1 MHWRAPTLHA
11 QITMAWGHGVGNRG
25 EETLRCRM
33 ESLFHPTQ
41 GPEPMN
47 RPLPPP
53 EARSFDRFS
62 AVAIVVVL
70 ARLGYF
76 GWRYFD
82 ARQSSAPVDPP
93 AAAAPDAPPVE
104 PAAPLEAAAVATPG
118 TPAVE
123 HPLEALEDTED
134 AAPPVPLPE
143 LEASDADVTAR
154 LSQLM
159 GRKNVL
165 TFLQLDGF
173 VRRVVATVDNLP
185 RSQASPT
192 RWPVVPTPQR
202 FSTLKGP
209 DGVERIH
216 PDNTRRYAPFV
227 KLVES
232 VGTGQAVAVYR
243 GLYPLFQQA
252 YEELGFPGRYFN
264 DRLVQ
269 VLDHLIDTPVPA
281 GSLEVTLV
289 DVKGSVA
296 SLRPWV
302 RYELA
307 DPALESMSAGR
318 KMLMRLGPDQQ
329 RRMQAKLRD
338 FRQQVAKP

>member
-1 MHWRAPTLHA
+1 M
-11 QITMAWGHGVGNRG
+11 
-25 EETLRCRM
+25 
-33 ESLFHPTQ
+33 S
-41 GPEPMN
+41 
-47 RPLPPP
+47 RPLPQP
-53 EARSFDRFS
+53 ETRSFDLFS
-62 AVAIVVVL
+62 AVAAAVVL
-70 ARLGYF
+70 ALVGYF

-82 ARQSSAPVDPP
+82 TPAPAEAPMATAADASP
-93 AAAAPDAPPVE
+93 AE
-104 PAAPLEAAAVATPG
+104 PAAPMPTAEVASTEP
-118 TPAVE
+118 PAIE
-123 HPLEALEDTED
+123 NPMEALDPAETQ
-134 AAPPVPLPE
+134 AAPEPLPE
-143 LEASDADVTAR
+143 LANSDASVTER

-173 VRRVVATVDNLP
+173 VRRAVATVDNLA
-185 RSQASPT
+185 RSQASTT

-202 FSTLKGP
+202 FTTRKSA
-209 DGVERIH
+209 DGVETIH
-216 PDNTRRYAPFV
+216 PDNSRRYAPFV

-232 VGTGQAVAVYR
+232 VDATQAVALYR

-269 VLDHLIDTPVPA
+269 VLDHLIATPVPTA
-281 GSLEVTLV
+281 PLTVTLV
-289 DVKGSVA
+289 EVKGTVA

-318 KMLMRLGPDQQ
+318 KILLRVGPEQQ
-329 RRMQAKLRD
+329 RRLQAKLVELR
-338 FRQQVAKP
+338 RLVAKP

>member
-1 MHWRAPTLHA
+1 M
-11 QITMAWGHGVGNRG
+11 
-25 EETLRCRM
+25 
-33 ESLFHPTQ
+33 S
-41 GPEPMN
+41 
-47 RPLPPP
+47 RPLPQP
-53 EARSFDRFS
+53 ETRSFDRFS
-62 AVAIVVVL
+62 ALAIVVVL
-70 ARLGYF
+70 ALVGYF

-82 ARQSSAPVDPP
+82 TGQAPVPVEPP
-93 AAAAPDAPPVE
+93 VAAATATPSVE
-104 PAAPLEAAAVATPG
+104 PAAPLVSAEVASTEP
-118 TPAVE
+118 PAIE
-123 HPLEALEDTED
+123 NPMEALEETD
-134 AAPPVPLPE
+134 AAATPVALPE
-143 LEASDADVTAR
+143 LGESDAEVTGQ

-159 GRKNVL
+159 GRKSVL

-232 VGTGQAVAVYR
+232 VETKQAVDLYR
-243 GLYPLFQQA
+243 RLYPLFQQA

-269 VLDHLIDTPVPA
+269 VLDHLIDTPVPP
-281 GSLEVTLV
+281 GSLAVTLV
-289 DVKGSVA
+289 EVKGSVT

-329 RRMQAKLRD
+329 RRMQAKLSD
-338 FRQQVAKP
+338 IRQQVAKP